1 MALASALPPSPGAPM
16 TPASATSAGAV
27 PDGAGASPAMSLAI
41 CGAAS
46 SAIDCAT
53 SALPAG
59 HVARATSRAAWPLPR
74 TAPPASRKV
83 QRTVTRAP
91 PAAPVSSSAAVLEAE
106 AAAVAG
112 RGAGRHV
119 GGAQRLRQRVRQ
131 RGVERCGIARGRL
144 HQHADAVGRLQRA
157 GRRQRARVVERMRQ
171 RLARGEEQRKDD
183 QRATHSRRE
192 RDRGEEMAEL
202 ALAAEAGAAV
212 GEKARGVGA
221 GVAADALDLRDAE
234 ARSLAST

>member
-53 SALPAG
+53 SSLPAG

-83 QRTVTRAP
+83 QRTVTRAT
-91 PAAPVSSSAAVLEAE
+91 PAAPVSSSAAVSRRKLPRLP
-106 AAAVAG
+106 AAVLAG
-112 RGAGRHV
+112 TSAARSACASASASAASNGALSPDAGCTSTPTLSGGCSAPGGGSARASSNGCGSGWHAARSSGRTIS
-119 GGAQRLRQRVRQ
+119 AQRIQGTRAMTERRWPNWRSPLRQ
-131 RGVERCGIARGRL
+131 ARR
-144 HQHADAVGRLQRA
+144 
-157 GRRQRARVVERMRQ
+157 
-171 RLARGEEQRKDD
+171 
-183 QRATHSRRE
+183 
-192 RDRGEEMAEL
+192 
-202 ALAAEAGAAV
+202 
-212 GEKARGVGA
+212 
-221 GVAADALDLRDAE
+221 
-234 ARSLAST
+234 